1 MDLTGDDSPDEQPA
15 LKKKKLNGRSVKNEP
30 IFSPDLSNPLHDGCS
45 SPIRQNGNGSRMQ
58 TPKTPNASISKYK
71 FGQASGEPEV
81 PETPEE
87 KRDKKTRREAF
98 KRRLLA
104 EKNLFGKRPEVAP
117 PTKPPRVSEDVMDVD
132 DLENIKERKGEESEM
147 EGSDRETSP
156 LPAFITSKA
165 FSSSKT
171 KGKENVQKFSTKASK
186 KVEEEIGPSGQTYT
200 PLEKQASL
208 RAQRLLLVH
217 F

>member
-1 MDLTGDDSPDEQPA
+1 M
-15 LKKKKLNGRSVKNEP
+15 
-30 IFSPDLSNPLHDGCS
+30 
-45 SPIRQNGNGSRMQ
+45 
-58 TPKTPNASISKYK
+58 
-71 FGQASGEPEV
+71 

-147 EGSDRETSP
+147 EGSDRETST

-165 FSSSKT
+165 FSSDT

-208 RAQRLLLVH
+208 STRSLLLVH